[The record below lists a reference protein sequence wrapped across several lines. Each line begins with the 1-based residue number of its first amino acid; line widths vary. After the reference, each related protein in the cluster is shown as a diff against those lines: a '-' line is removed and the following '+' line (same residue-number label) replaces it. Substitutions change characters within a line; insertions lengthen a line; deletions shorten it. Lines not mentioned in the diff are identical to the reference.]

1 MELNDYIKEII
12 DEMLNED
19 IGFNLEQLNYEIIDY
34 FEEKFIIKKILD
46 YLENSNILRYDKEYD
61 TTILEIIGGY
71 LLVRIDKN
79 YNQLH
84 LVYCRSFIAIP
95 RALCLIC

>member
-1 MELNDYIKEII
+1 MELDNDIKEII

-19 IGFNLEQLNYEIIDY
+19 IGFDLEQLNYEVIYD

-46 YLENSNILRYDKEYD
+46 YLENSNIFRYDKEYD
-61 TTILEIIGGY
+61 ATILEIVGGY
-71 LLVRIDKN
+71 LLVRIDNN
-79 YNQLH
+79 YKQLH

>member
-1 MELNDYIKEII
+1 MELDDFIKEII
-12 DEMLNED
+12 DKMLNED
-19 IGFNLEQLNYEIIDY
+19 IGFNLEQLNYEVIHY
-34 FEEKFIIKKILD
+34 FEENFIIEKILN

-61 TTILEIIGGY
+61 AIILEIVGGY